1 MPYCNHSFR
10 FVITPACTGDE
21 VIVGMFLLQLL
32 TDCAGELVLA
42 TCERRWIS
50 WLAVWTGGELYFCS

>member
-10 FVITPACTGDE
+10 FVIMPAFTGNE

-32 TDCAGELVLA
+32 TDCAWELVLA
-42 TCERRWIS
+42 TCERRWIN
-50 WLAVWTGGELYFCS
+50 